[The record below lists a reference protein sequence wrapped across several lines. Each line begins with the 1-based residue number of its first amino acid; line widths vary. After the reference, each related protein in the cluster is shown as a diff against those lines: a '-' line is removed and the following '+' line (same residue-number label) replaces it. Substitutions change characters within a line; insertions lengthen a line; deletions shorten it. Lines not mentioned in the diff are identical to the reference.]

1 MPDPIK
7 SLFEATKSKKI
18 FLDEADF
25 KSQLSKDPQG
35 VFNAVSDSKLFIDF
49 DDFQNTLGLKKKD
62 VSQKPLEISG
72 EPAAPISPSKSQLPS
87 APRLTYSD
95 IEGVIAKAVNTG
107 DALRSMRESAKG
119 SSRLGIPGVPT
130 STEQFARAEAEY
142 KSAMAEK
149 DRILKYYATDIN
161 KPVENIIKRGE
172 SNLFFDGDVFDE
184 GKARKHVEAVTAKYG
199 GGPLLQEQMVAN
211 MRNRLVEEK
220 TQKESKPF
228 IDSALKKRGIN
239 MDATVDSVIR
249 SVTQPQ
255 LDRAKQLSTE
265 AESKKNQLL
274 ETSKTRANELTN
286 TFSSFVDGLNKQIEA
301 GTMTVDQAK
310 ILFDQEKNKYQSA
323 IKSVDNEY
331 RSNVQKMNANLRS
344 RYSRIDNELRKLG
357 ESFTDSEILNK
368 LPKEQQE
375 AIKEAYLEGQG
386 NYVKFKNEQRKEKDI
401 TAGWMMPFG
410 QFTGLLGRG
419 IASGF
424 TGTLASFGDFL
435 IKNGSSNDFSKWLSS
450 FSTEQE
456 KLAPAKYEWSQ
467 PIEKFLS
474 ITGTTLGGS
483 APQMLLGG
491 LAAVIPGAQ
500 PITAAVAS
508 GVAGALSESAVEAG
522 DEFSGALMKGKDVVV
537 AKERADEV
545 YKKNMSNAA
554 LYAIGGIGN
563 YLAVGKGKILKGFGL
578 ELAEEL
584 PLSVNQS
591 YEKAVLDGYKK
602 SKIEFVKENP
612 DILVD
617 TFVGT
622 IGMSAAMG
630 GVGKIFTPIT
640 NTVPSGKTQF
650 LQEMVQKSGP
660 DAAKAIL
667 DMYANNGIID
677 ENELLESKA
686 KVDQLV
692 LTDEKLG
699 EAGVTGEKAKLI
711 TALGDQEKELKV
723 KVQAEQD
730 PAVKAVLQKQLS
742 DLQKDVKGVIDN
754 TTPYITFTLP
764 GGGDMTRTMT
774 VREFNALPQEKQD
787 QAIKSA
793 DKIAVINDDATSTTL
808 NEKKLQLGNQPAQD
822 GAYTNGITEP
832 AKAPAM
838 KVEKPTIEERLG
850 DEVMG
855 DVDQKVQMAQSALQA
870 TGVKINMID
879 NTADFEAAVAERKG
893 PAGVEGVFLS
903 DTGEI
908 LINKELLAKGIADG
922 RVVWHEASHP
932 VINIVR
938 NTNSPLFDKVIAG
951 MKEAAK
957 TDKAVDAVL
966 NWANDN
972 YGVEGEGVV
981 NDEAVVEMIANM
993 AEGTVDIT
1001 KLPTGFK
1008 QSVIDFV
1015 NSIAKAL
1022 GFNPVLSDTDV
1033 AAFKKLVTQ
1042 ISDALT
1048 TGRDISEVVGAE
1060 NVVEIGANIGNPTQ
1074 LRKVEPKGDQVK
1086 VGTGYKLSFVKE
1098 SDLIDINGLI
1108 KDIQDKGQNVW
1119 FWVADQLGRGMYYDK
1134 VIDGEHYLDA
1144 GPSFALDPENR
1155 ANNIIW
1161 ATGKGEK
1168 WINDKIANSDYIFII
1183 SGSPSKSK
1191 LFNKRV
1197 AEITVNRIKAA
1208 IGENAWD
1215 VFKGE
1220 VLSVSKISKINNI
1233 MNEFNSF
1240 EELLDSPRRKDLLI
1254 EFDNQK
1260 EKKGTPLKA
1269 LLEKYN
1275 ALMDY
1280 ETLRDD
1286 FYKENDFKQNDVML
1300 VLKPTGFGGQSKH
1313 STYENDVL
1321 GEVVGVPDKKIN
1333 AFEIMPDDFRAKYG
1347 KELTRTEQSQ
1357 AVAPYGV
1364 GVRKVQARKAN
1375 LVSDAGLNKQMT
1387 SDDQGN
1393 YIFYHYSDRK
1403 LKTIS
1408 PSKFGKNLATG
1419 RDERPGIGISMYYT
1433 RPDILETGVPSD
1445 YGFAVRVPENKVYPF
1460 NEDPLDLLPAAEKA
1474 FNKKFPGQAF
1484 DFNKQVAF
1492 VTQEASKRGY
1502 PMTVAQWNIRG
1513 TKALRAQTTEDF
1525 KPEMYREMVPGTTN
1539 QYTYNQEIDKFK
1551 PNAKRR
1557 GQASRGNRISTD
1569 TQIINGLYSPIE
1581 NRINDFKQP
1590 KASATKWKEIVGMKS
1605 DEAVFSGLSDW
1616 LNTKKPDQQL
1626 TKEDVL
1632 NFMKDNRI
1640 EIKEVSK
1647 GTKDGES
1654 KTFDSLRDALI
1665 YEKEIGGELVLNP
1678 DGTHTVNPGRTATE
1692 YSQYQ
1697 LPGGENYKEVLITL
1711 PFKNKL
1717 FTERDELA
1725 KKQREAFNS
1734 GNYELANEID
1744 NEISRI
1750 TKKLK
1755 EQNSFGT
1762 EKEFKS
1768 THFDEPNIIT
1778 HLRMNTRTDADGKKV
1793 LFLEEVQSDWGQKG
1807 KREGFI
1813 EATPSSSIKAVSEY
1827 NMIVNEKNELLRQ
1840 AADYVTSGRMP
1851 EMQSKVDE
1859 INNRIEDA
1867 KSKLPDNAVVN
1878 FDSGLVDI
1886 PVRKSIPSAPFVT
1899 NTNAWVKLGL
1909 KVALKEAVKQGADRI
1924 AWTTGEQQNERY
1936 DLSKQVD
1943 EIRARKNEDGT
1954 YKVNAAKDGNN
1965 VFAEDSVTA
1974 NRLPDIV
1981 GKELAEK
1988 IINDKS
1994 NEGKLAQYK
2003 GQDLKVGGKGMK
2015 AFYGDADN
2023 PGIVANVAKALVK
2036 ELTGKEGGLVAS
2048 NINTAP
2054 PIASQQFK
2062 VEFDA
2067 EQPLGRIWLVT
2078 DNEGS
2083 VRARETNRSDAM
2095 SAMRELTNRAK
2106 EAASKGESQQPAIE
2120 ITPELRQEVQVG
2132 MPQFSRGRRD
2142 LDARLKAF
2150 AQKERE
2156 LGSTDQEIEQAIRNR
2171 FPLMDQARI
2180 DEIMAPVTVAQP
2192 TVEEKLETV
2201 VQPEGEEKVRG
2212 MEKRLGDLDEDTYNK
2227 IVDESKTYFSQP
2239 NKQTEKAAEE
2249 FMKGKSLEYMA
2260 EFVTSNPNVPGAVNV
2275 WMAAMT
2281 AKQLGTEI
2289 DAAKKAGDVNR
2300 VEMLSAARANI
2311 YNHFSAKATELGQT
2325 VQAFVSFKND
2335 PAANQFIFNKIL
2347 KQLEE
2352 KGVTGLTDAQKAE
2365 IKKMLDDVSTA
2376 AAGLP
2381 KDMAITKLSH
2391 YLGKLT
2397 PISAFDIMQAMWYA
2411 KILSG
2416 ITTQSKNFFANMVNT
2431 FVEVP
2436 VVAMRMSVQTGS
2448 LQPIF
2453 YAMKGLGGGAIKG
2466 LVKAGDILKSGVTS
2480 KAEDKFFNNDNLLEY
2495 FTWSD
2500 TKIGKGFGGAVGK
2513 ILDFPLLFET
2523 SPRALK
2529 FVGRSLTASD
2539 ALFSTA
2545 NQEAVANMLAFA
2557 QAKQEGLKGK
2567 VYNRVQQILNNTKQS
2582 VVDAKAQATQEGFKP
2597 GTVQHKRRVIELV
2610 NQKRGEEIV
2619 AKAEEMGK
2627 RATLTNE
2634 PEGFTRGIYLM
2645 ATKIQETMP
2654 ISKVMIPFTRIVANV
2669 SEMMINFSPAGTYRA
2684 VTGIKNPKFSFK
2696 FTPSGDNKLTNDQ
2709 RADLFIKS
2717 MIGITALTVLAN
2729 NIGDDE
2735 DDWFDITAGGPT
2747 DFAKKYELMKGGW
2760 RPYTITFKDGTK
2772 ISYAEWPVAGALS
2785 ALGTV
2790 LDVDRYGNVE
2800 DPEWIDKMVIGAAG
2814 YMSSIYDKSL
2824 LKGISDF
2831 VDIFRPTGKYGAG
2844 SDDFIKRTVEN
2855 TTKFGAQQAKA
2866 LTLSNFSQQALKLT
2880 DEYKDNPIKEAK
2892 GAEVFYRDIP
2902 IINDGLNPIVDVFGD
2917 PVTYATTERLLP
2929 WMSVSD
2935 EKKDQVLAYL
2945 NRNNVFVGMAKEKPM
2960 INLDNGEERKM
2971 TRQELYEY
2979 RKLAGKYTKEFLY
2992 ENISTLKDINAME
3005 NGKEMMKQVV
3015 ADFTSAARD
3024 RAYAEILIK

>member
-49 DDFQNTLGLKKKD
+49 DDFQNTLGLKKKE
-62 VSQKPLEISG
+62 VSQISG
-72 EPAAPISPSKSQLPS
+72 KPSVPTSPSESQLPS
-87 APRLTYSD
+87 APKLTYSD

-107 DALRSMRESAKG
+107 DALRNMRESAKG

-149 DRILKYYATDIN
+149 DSILKEYAVDIN
-161 KPVENIIKRGE
+161 KPVDNIIKRGE
-172 SNLFFDGDVFDE
+172 SGLFFDGDVFDE
-184 GKARKHVEAVTAKYG
+184 GKARKHIEAVTAKYG

-228 IDSALKKRGIN
+228 IDNALKKRGIN
-239 MDATVDSVIR
+239 MDQKVDSVFR
-249 SVTQPQ
+249 SITQPQ
-255 LDRAKQLSTE
+255 LDRAKQLSTDAE
-265 AESKKNQLL
+265 AKKTQLL
-274 ETSKTRANELTN
+274 DTSKNRANELTN

-301 GTMTVDQAK
+301 GTMKVDQAK
-310 ILFDQEKNKYQSA
+310 ILFDQEKDKYQSA

-344 RYSRIDNELRKLG
+344 RYSRIDNELKKLTEG
-357 ESFTDSEILNK
+357 VTDSDILK
-368 LPKEQQE
+368 RLPKEQQD
-375 AIKEAYLEGQG
+375 AIKAAYVEGQG
-386 NYVKFKNEQRKEKDI
+386 NYVNFKNEQRKEKDI

-500 PITAAVAS
+500 PVTAAVAS
-508 GVAGALSESAVEAG
+508 GVVSALSESAVEAG

-537 AKERADEV
+537 AKERADEI

-602 SKIEFVKENP
+602 SKVEFVKENP

-677 ENELLESKA
+677 ENELTESKA
-686 KVDQLV
+686 KVDQL
-692 LTDEKLG
+692 TINDEKLN
-699 EAGVTGEKAKLI
+699 EAGVTGDQSKMI
-711 TALGDQEKELKV
+711 TALGDQEKDLKI

-742 DLQKDVKGVIDN
+742 DLQKDVKGVLDG
-754 TTPYITFTLP
+754 TTPYISFTLP
-764 GGGDMTRTMT
+764 GGGDMTRVMT

-793 DKIAVINDDATSTTL
+793 DKIAIINDAAANTL
-808 NEKKLQLGNQPAQD
+808 FNEKKKQLGNQSAD
-822 GAYTNGITEP
+822 KGAYTNEVAEQPKVPAIQVDKPVIETNTLAEVDRVKALAPEAEDGATFDLDGKKYEGKGLIIPVLSENTTIEELTPQKVADFVEANKAKLGGSTKAGIYKFPNSNKVSIDLNIVVDPKYRDIGLEFGKKAGQESLFDLDTFENVKTGADGKNP
-832 AKAPAM
+832 IKFNDQQFSEISKALSEGKMPDVFGAKM
-838 KVEKPTIEERLG
+838 TIEERLG
-850 DEVMG
+850 GEIAG
-855 DVDQKVQMAQSALQA
+855 DVDQKVEMAQKALDA
-870 TGVKINMID
+870 TGVKINMIN
-879 NTADFEAAVAERKG
+879 NTADFENAVAERKG
-893 PAGVEGVFLS
+893 PAGVEGVFIS

-908 LINKELLAKGIADG
+908 LINKELLNKGIADG

-938 NTNSPLFDKVIAG
+938 NTNSQLFDQVIAG
-951 MKEAAK
+951 MQEAAK
-957 TDKAVDAVL
+957 TNKAVDAVL
-966 NWANDN
+966 NWAKDN
-972 YGVEGEGVV
+972 YGVDGDGVV
-981 NDEAVVEMIANM
+981 NDEAVVEMIANL
-993 AEGTVDIT
+993 AEGTVDI
-1001 KLPTGFK
+1001 KDLPTGFK
-1008 QSVIDFV
+1008 QSVIDFI
-1015 NSIAKAL
+1015 NKIAKAL
-1022 GFNPVLSDTDV
+1022 GFEPVLSDTDV

-1060 NVVEIGANIGNPTQ
+1060 NVKEYLNTVQAPGVVTGGEFKTQARTTEKPVINVYESKDVEKLNQRSIEDVYNNYDGKAVVINSDPTRVGE
-1074 LRKVEPKGDQVK
+1074 LILPSGKKVFMYGGPA
-1086 VGTGYKLSFVKE
+1086 YLS
-1098 SDLIDINGLI
+1098 I
-1108 KDIQDKGQNVW
+1108 KDNVASNVGFATTQISKVNTW
-1119 FWVADQLGRGMYYDK
+1119 MKYVKDVFGNNPGVTLVASQAPTSILSNSYALRYVMDGISMLPKSVLKSSDFKNEFFGKDLVLLKDAFGEKAYNEFVNKYKKADLSDPK
-1134 VIDGEHYLDA
+1134 VIDEMIAEMAYKVGDDNKPASFKARGAFVANLLGGIAPKSALKGVEGEVGYVSKKPNKFISKQLMDRLGINA
-1144 GPSFALDPENR
+1144 
-1155 ANNIIW
+1155 
-1161 ATGKGEK
+1161 EK
-1168 WINDKIANSDYIFII
+1168 VM
-1183 SGSPSKSK
+1183 
-1191 LFNKRV
+1191 R
-1197 AEITVNRIKAA
+1197 E
-1208 IGENAWD
+1208 IGEPSLVD
-1215 VFKGE
+1215 
-1220 VLSVSKISKINNI
+1220 LY
-1233 MNEFNSF
+1233 MN
-1240 EELLDSPRRKDLLI
+1240 D
-1254 EFDNQK
+1254 
-1260 EKKGTPLKA
+1260 
-1269 LLEKYN
+1269 
-1275 ALMDY
+1275 
-1280 ETLRDD
+1280 
-1286 FYKENDFKQNDVML
+1286 
-1300 VLKPTGFGGQSKH
+1300 
-1313 STYENDVL
+1313 
-1321 GEVVGVPDKKIN
+1321 
-1333 AFEIMPDDFRAKYG
+1333 G
-1347 KELTRTEQSQ
+1347 KW
-1357 AVAPYGV
+1357 
-1364 GVRKVQARKAN
+1364 
-1375 LVSDAGLNKQMT
+1375 
-1387 SDDQGN
+1387 
-1393 YIFYHYSDRK
+1393 
-1403 LKTIS
+1403 
-1408 PSKFGKNLATG
+1408 
-1419 RDERPGIGISMYYT
+1419 
-1433 RPDILETGVPSD
+1433 
-1445 YGFAVRVPENKVYPF
+1445 GFAVAGFETDPNMNVESVQQGGVKHPLF
-1460 NEDPLDLLPAAEKA
+1460 NA
-1474 FNKKFPGQAF
+1474 KFPGKNAF
-1484 DFNKQVAF
+1484 
-1492 VTQEASKRGY
+1492 
-1502 PMTVAQWNIRG
+1502 I
-1513 TKALRAQTTEDF
+1513 L
-1525 KPEMYREMVPGTTN
+1525 
-1539 QYTYNQEIDKFK
+1539 
-1551 PNAKRR
+1551 
-1557 GQASRGNRISTD
+1557 
-1569 TQIINGLYSPIE
+1569 
-1581 NRINDFKQP
+1581 
-1590 KASATKWKEIVGMKS
+1590 
-1605 DEAVFSGLSDW
+1605 
-1616 LNTKKPDQQL
+1616 
-1626 TKEDVL
+1626 
-1632 NFMKDNRI
+1632 
-1640 EIKEVSK
+1640 
-1647 GTKDGES
+1647 DG
-1654 KTFDSLRDALI
+1654 A
-1665 YEKEIGGELVLNP
+1665 
-1678 DGTHTVNPGRTATE
+1678 
-1692 YSQYQ
+1692 
-1697 LPGGENYKEVLITL
+1697 
-1711 PFKNKL
+1711 
-1717 FTERDELA
+1717 
-1725 KKQREAFNS
+1725 
-1734 GNYELANEID
+1734 YELNKMFTPVEITGP
-1744 NEISRI
+1744 SGKPY
-1750 TKKLK
+1750 TKTAAQMLAGSMYVK
-1755 EQNSFGT
+1755 G
-1762 EKEFKS
+1762 
-1768 THFDEPNIIT
+1768 EP
-1778 HLRMNTRTDADGKKV
+1778 
-1793 LFLEEVQSDWGQKG
+1793 
-1807 KREGFI
+1807 
-1813 EATPSSSIKAVSEY
+1813 
-1827 NMIVNEKNELLRQ
+1827 
-1840 AADYVTSGRMP
+1840 
-1851 EMQSKVDE
+1851 
-1859 INNRIEDA
+1859 
-1867 KSKLPDNAVVN
+1867 
-1878 FDSGLVDI
+1878 
-1886 PVRKSIPSAPFVT
+1886 
-1899 NTNAWVKLGL
+1899 
-1909 KVALKEAVKQGADRI
+1909 
-1924 AWTTGEQQNERY
+1924 
-1936 DLSKQVD
+1936 
-1943 EIRARKNEDGT
+1943 
-1954 YKVNAAKDGNN
+1954 
-1965 VFAEDSVTA
+1965 
-1974 NRLPDIV
+1974 
-1981 GKELAEK
+1981 LAE
-1988 IINDKS
+1988 
-1994 NEGKLAQYK
+1994 
-2003 GQDLKVGGKGMK
+2003 GGSFEYVRTTP
-2015 AFYGDADN
+2015 A
-2023 PGIVANVAKALVK
+2023 
-2036 ELTGKEGGLVAS
+2036 
-2048 NINTAP
+2048 
-2054 PIASQQFK
+2054 
-2062 VEFDA
+2062 
-2067 EQPLGRIWLVT
+2067 GRRIQ
-2078 DNEGS
+2078 
-2083 VRARETNRSDAM
+2083 A
-2095 SAMRELTNRAK
+2095 
-2106 EAASKGESQQPAIE
+2106 
-2120 ITPELRQEVQVG
+2120 
-2132 MPQFSRGRRD
+2132 SRGRRD
-2142 LDARLKAF
+2142 LDAKLKAF

-2171 FPLMDQARI
+2171 FPLIDQTRI

-2201 VQPEGEEKVRG
+2201 VQPEGEEKTRG

-2260 EFVTSNPNVPGAVNV
+2260 EFVTSNPNIPGAVNV

-2281 AKQLGTEI
+2281 AKKLGAEI
-2289 DAAKKAGDVNR
+2289 DAAKKAGDVNK

-2311 YNHFSAKATELGQT
+2311 YNYFSAKATELGQT

-2352 KGVTGLTDAQKAE
+2352 KGVTGLTDSQKAE

-2431 FVEVP
+2431 FIEVP

-2453 YAMKGLGGGAIKG
+2453 YAMKGLGGGTLKG

-2513 ILDFPLLFET
+2513 VLDFPLLFET

-2557 QAKQEGLKGK
+2557 QAKQEGLKGN

-2582 VVDAKAQATQEGFKP
+2582 VVDAKAQATGEGFKP
-2597 GTVQHKRRVIELV
+2597 GTVQHKRRTIEIV
-2610 NQKRGEEIV
+2610 NQKRGEDIV
-2619 AKAEEMGK
+2619 QKAEEMGK

-2772 ISYAEWPVAGALS
+2772 INYAEWPVAGALS

-2960 INLDNGEERKM
+2960 INLDNGDERKM

-2979 RKLAGKYTKEFLY
+2979 RKLAGKYTKDFLY

-3024 RAYAEILIK
+3024 RAYAEIIIK

>member
-1 MPDPIK
+1 MPDPIQQYYEYLRKAGADVPNSFSSFKNTLSNETSAKQYFGYLK
-7 SLFEATKSKKI
+7 SNNFDAPETFESFA
-18 FLDEADF
+18 
-25 KSQLSKDPQG
+25 
-35 VFNAVSDSKLFIDF
+35 
-49 DDFQNTLGLKKKD
+49 NTLGLKKKD
-62 VSQKPLEISG
+62 GIEGLETTAKPAG
-72 EPAAPISPSKSQLPS
+72 EPSAPISPSKSQLPS

-130 STEQFARAEAEY
+130 STEQLARAEAEY

-149 DRILKYYATDIN
+149 DRILKDYAVDIN

-255 LDRAKQLSTE
+255 LDRAKQLSTDAE
-265 AESKKNQLL
+265 AKKNQLL
-274 ETSKTRANELTN
+274 DTSKTRANELTN

-310 ILFDQEKNKYQSA
+310 LLFDQEKNKYQSA

-386 NYVKFKNEQRKEKDI
+386 NYVNFKNEQRKEKDI

-692 LTDEKLG
+692 LTDEKLS

-793 DKIAVINDDATSTTL
+793 DKIAVINDDATNTTL

-1074 LRKVEPKGDQVK
+1074 LRKVEPKGDPVK

-1098 SDLIDINGLI
+1098 SDLIDINGLV

-1275 ALMDY
+1275 ALVDY

-1375 LVSDAGLNKQMT
+1375 LVADAGLNKQMT
-1387 SDDQGN
+1387 SDDKGN

-1403 LKTIS
+1403 LKSIS

-1525 KPEMYREMVPGTTN
+1525 KPEMYRELVPGTTN

-1569 TQIINGLYSPIE
+1569 TQIINGFYSPIE
-1581 NRINDFKQP
+1581 NRVNDFKQP
-1590 KASATKWKEIVGMKS
+1590 KASVTKWKEIVGVKS

-1640 EIKEVSK
+1640 EINEVIKSDERPYDIEK
-1647 GTKDGES
+1647 KRL
-1654 KTFDSLRDALI
+1654 FDKYGVTSIDELR
-1665 YEKEIGGELVLNP
+1665 N
-1678 DGTHTVNPGRTATE
+1678 NATE
-1692 YSQYQ
+1692 AEMGKLFSQMGGSVQTKYSQYQ

-1807 KREGFI
+1807 KREGFKGELQKNNDEI
-1813 EATPSSSIKAVSEY
+1813 IKKSGITYEEKGGVVYFYKDGKRLDFDDVPENVRRA
-1827 NMIVNEKNELLRQ
+1827 IGQTVNE
-1840 AADYVTSGRMP
+1840 VTGVTP
-1851 EMQSKVDE
+1851 
-1859 INNRIEDA
+1859 
-1867 KSKLPDNAVVN
+1867 
-1878 FDSGLVDI
+1878 
-1886 PVRKSIPSAPFVT
+1886 APFVT

-1954 YKVNAAKDGNN
+1954 YKINAAKDGSNI
-1965 VFAEDSVTA
+1965 FAEDRVEA

-1981 GKELAEK
+1981 GKDLAER
-1988 IINDKS
+1988 IVNDKS
-1994 NEGKLAQYK
+1994 NEGKFTQYK

-2015 AFYGDADN
+2015 AFYGDAQT

-2036 ELTGKEGGLVAS
+2036 ELTGNEVTVIDSRIKSKDTFGMKPQAVLAGGAFS
-2048 NINTAP
+2048 
-2054 PIASQQFK
+2054 S
-2062 VEFDA
+2062 
-2067 EQPLGRIWLVT
+2067 
-2078 DNEGS
+2078 
-2083 VRARETNRSDAM
+2083 
-2095 SAMRELTNRAK
+2095 
-2106 EAASKGESQQPAIE
+2106 QPAIE

-2281 AKQLGTEI
+2281 AKKLGTEI
-2289 DAAKKAGDVNR
+2289 EAAKKAGDVNK
-2300 VEMLSAARANI
+2300 VEMLSTARANI

-2557 QAKQEGLKGK
+2557 QAKQEGLKGN

-2582 VVDAKAQATQEGFKP
+2582 VVDAKAQATGEGFKP
-2597 GTVQHKRRVIELV
+2597 GTVQHKRRMIELV

-2935 EKKDQVLAYL
+2935 DKKDQVLAYL

-3015 ADFTSAARD
+3015 AEFTSAARD

>member
-35 VFNAVSDSKLFIDF
+35 VFNAVSDSKLFLDF

-62 VSQKPLEISG
+62 VSQKPLEVSG
-72 EPAAPISPSKSQLPS
+72 ESAAPISPSKSQLPS

-107 DALRSMRESAKG
+107 DALRSLRESSKG

-149 DRILKYYATDIN
+149 DRILKEYAVDVN

-184 GKARKHVEAVTAKYG
+184 GKARKHIEAVTAKYG

-220 TQKESKPF
+220 TAKESKPF

-239 MDATVDSVIR
+239 MDQTAESVFKTIA
-249 SVTQPQ
+249 QPQ

-310 ILFDQEKNKYQSA
+310 LAFDKEKNKYQTS
-323 IKSVDNEY
+323 IGLIEKEY
-331 RSNVQKMNANLRS
+331 RNGVMTLNANMRNK
-344 RYSRIDNELRKLG
+344 YSRLDNELRKLG
-357 ESFTDSEILNK
+357 ESFADSDILNK

-386 NYVKFKNEQRKEKDI
+386 NYVNFKNEQRKEKDI
-401 TAGWMMPFG
+401 AAGWMMPFG
-410 QFTGLLGRG
+410 KFSSILSRG
-419 IASGF
+419 AASGF

-456 KLAPAKYEWSQ
+456 KFAPAKYEWSQ

-563 YLAVGKGKILKGFGL
+563 YLAVGKGKVLKGFGL

-630 GVGKIFTPIT
+630 GVGKLYTTIT

-793 DKIAVINDDATSTTL
+793 DKIAVINDDATNTTL

-822 GAYTNGITEP
+822 GAYTNKLTEP
-832 AKAPAM
+832 VKMPAIQVDKPVIETNTLAEVDRVKALAPEVEDGATFDLDGKKYEGKGLIIPVLSENTTIEELTPKKIADFVEANKAKLGGSTKAGIYKFPNSN
-838 KVEKPTIEERLG
+838 KVSIDLNIVVDPKYRDIGLEFGRKAGQESLFDLDTFENVKTGADGKNPIKFNDQQFSEISKALSEGKMPDVFGAKMTIEERLG
-850 DEVMG
+850 GEIAG
-855 DVDQKVQMAQSALQA
+855 DVDQKVEMAQKALDA

-879 NTADFEAAVAERKG
+879 NTADFENAVAERKG
-893 PAGVEGVFLS
+893 PAGVEGVFIS

-908 LINKELLAKGIADG
+908 LINKELLNKGIADG

-938 NTNSPLFDKVIAG
+938 NTNSQLFDQVIAG
-951 MKEAAK
+951 MQEAAK
-957 TDKAVDAVL
+957 TNKAVDAVL
-966 NWANDN
+966 NWAKDN
-972 YGVEGEGVV
+972 YGVDGDGVV
-981 NDEAVVEMIANM
+981 NDEAVVEMIANL
-993 AEGTVDIT
+993 AEGTVDI
-1001 KLPTGFK
+1001 KDLPTGFK
-1008 QSVIDFV
+1008 QAVIDFI
-1015 NSIAKAL
+1015 NKIAKAL
-1022 GFNPVLSDTDV
+1022 GFEPVLSDTDV
-1033 AAFKKLVTQ
+1033 AAFKNLVTQ

-1048 TGRDISEVVGAE
+1048 TGRDISEIVGVE
-1060 NVVEIGANIGNPTQ
+1060 NVAEIGANLGDPVQ
-1074 LRKVEPKGDQVK
+1074 LRKSEPKGEPVT
-1086 VGTGYKLSFVKE
+1086 VGTDYKLSFVKE

-1108 KDIQDKGQNVW
+1108 KDIQDKGQKVW

-1144 GPSFALDPENR
+1144 GPSYALDPENR
-1155 ANNIIW
+1155 SKNIIW
-1161 ATGKGEK
+1161 ASGMPKARAEK
-1168 WINDKIANSDYIFII
+1168 LINDSDYIFII
-1183 SGSPSKSK
+1183 SGSPTKSK

-1197 AEITVNRIKAA
+1197 TELVVNRIKNV
-1208 IGENAWD
+1208 IGEDNTYAK
-1215 VFKGE
+1215 FKKQ
-1220 VLSVSKISKINNI
+1220 VLKVSNVSALNKLVG
-1233 MNEFNSF
+1233 EFNSF
-1240 EELLDSPRRKDLLI
+1240 EELIESPRRKDFLNMINDQKDKKATDLKKLL
-1254 EFDNQK
+1254 D
-1260 EKKGTPLKA
+1260 
-1269 LLEKYN
+1269 KYN
-1275 ALMDY
+1275 AFVDY
-1280 ETLRDD
+1280 NELSDD
-1286 FYKENDFKQNDVML
+1286 FYKQNGFEQNDIML
-1300 VLKPTGFGGQSKH
+1300 VLKPNAVGGKSAH
-1313 STYENDVL
+1313 STYENDIL
-1321 GEVVGVPDKKIN
+1321 GDVVGVPDRKIN
-1333 AFEIMPDDFRAKYG
+1333 SYDIMPDEIRNEYGDLARAQ
-1347 KELTRTEQSQ
+1347 QSQ
-1357 AVAPYGV
+1357 VVAPYGA
-1364 GVRKVQARKAN
+1364 GVRKVQARKGN
-1375 LVSDAGLNKQMT
+1375 LVADAGLNKQMT
-1387 SDDQGN
+1387 SDDKGN
-1393 YIFYHYSDRK
+1393 YLFYHYSDRN

-1433 RPDILETGVPSD
+1433 RPDILEAGVPSD
-1445 YGFAVRVPENKVYPF
+1445 YGFTVRVPENKVYPF
-1460 NEDPLDLLPAAEKA
+1460 NEDPLELLPAAEKE

-1513 TKALRAQTTEDF
+1513 TKALRAQTTEEF
-1525 KPEMYREMVPGTTN
+1525 KPEMYREQVPGTMN
-1539 QYTYNQEIDKFK
+1539 QYEYNPEIEKFK

-1557 GQASRGNRISTD
+1557 GQAS
-1569 TQIINGLYSPIE
+1569 
-1581 NRINDFKQP
+1581 
-1590 KASATKWKEIVGMKS
+1590 
-1605 DEAVFSGLSDW
+1605 
-1616 LNTKKPDQQL
+1616 
-1626 TKEDVL
+1626 
-1632 NFMKDNRI
+1632 
-1640 EIKEVSK
+1640 
-1647 GTKDGES
+1647 
-1654 KTFDSLRDALI
+1654 
-1665 YEKEIGGELVLNP
+1665 IG
-1678 DGTHTVNPGRTATE
+1678 
-1692 YSQYQ
+1692 
-1697 LPGGENYKEVLITL
+1697 K
-1711 PFKNKL
+1711 
-1717 FTERDELA
+1717 
-1725 KKQREAFNS
+1725 
-1734 GNYELANEID
+1734 
-1744 NEISRI
+1744 
-1750 TKKLK
+1750 
-1755 EQNSFGT
+1755 
-1762 EKEFKS
+1762 
-1768 THFDEPNIIT
+1768 
-1778 HLRMNTRTDADGKKV
+1778 
-1793 LFLEEVQSDWGQKG
+1793 
-1807 KREGFI
+1807 
-1813 EATPSSSIKAVSEY
+1813 
-1827 NMIVNEKNELLRQ
+1827 
-1840 AADYVTSGRMP
+1840 
-1851 EMQSKVDE
+1851 
-1859 INNRIEDA
+1859 
-1867 KSKLPDNAVVN
+1867 
-1878 FDSGLVDI
+1878 
-1886 PVRKSIPSAPFVT
+1886 
-1899 NTNAWVKLGL
+1899 
-1909 KVALKEAVKQGADRI
+1909 
-1924 AWTTGEQQNERY
+1924 
-1936 DLSKQVD
+1936 
-1943 EIRARKNEDGT
+1943 
-1954 YKVNAAKDGNN
+1954 
-1965 VFAEDSVTA
+1965 
-1974 NRLPDIV
+1974 
-1981 GKELAEK
+1981 
-1988 IINDKS
+1988 
-1994 NEGKLAQYK
+1994 
-2003 GQDLKVGGKGMK
+2003 
-2015 AFYGDADN
+2015 
-2023 PGIVANVAKALVK
+2023 
-2036 ELTGKEGGLVAS
+2036 
-2048 NINTAP
+2048 
-2054 PIASQQFK
+2054 
-2062 VEFDA
+2062 
-2067 EQPLGRIWLVT
+2067 
-2078 DNEGS
+2078 
-2083 VRARETNRSDAM
+2083 
-2095 SAMRELTNRAK
+2095 
-2106 EAASKGESQQPAIE
+2106 
-2120 ITPELRQEVQVG
+2120 
-2132 MPQFSRGRRD
+2132 RD
-2142 LDARLKAF
+2142 LDNRLKAF

-2156 LGSTDQEIEQAIRNR
+2156 LGTPEQEIEQAIRNR
-2171 FPLMDQARI
+2171 FPLIDQARI
-2180 DEIMAPVTVAQP
+2180 DEIMAPVAVAQP

-2260 EFVTSNPNVPGAVNV
+2260 EFVTSNPNIPGAVNV

-2289 DAAKKAGDVNR
+2289 EAAKKAGDVNK
-2300 VEMLSAARANI
+2300 VEMLSTARANI

-2325 VQAFVSFKND
+2325 VQAFVSFKAD

-2352 KGVTGLTDAQKAE
+2352 KGVTGLSDAQKAE
-2365 IKKMLDDVSTA
+2365 IKGLLDDVSTA

-2381 KDMAITKLSH
+2381 KDIAITKLSH

-2431 FVEVP
+2431 FIEVP

-2453 YAMKGLGGGAIKG
+2453 YAMKGLGGGTLKG

-2539 ALFSTA
+2539 ALFSNA

-2557 QAKQEGLKGK
+2557 QAKQEGLKGN

-2582 VVDAKAQATQEGFKP
+2582 VVDAKAQATGEGFKP
-2597 GTVQHKRRVIELV
+2597 GTVQHKRRTIEIV
-2610 NQKRGEEIV
+2610 NQKRGEDIV
-2619 AKAEEMGK
+2619 QKAEEMGK

-2772 ISYAEWPVAGALS
+2772 INYAEWPVAGALS

-2800 DPEWIDKMVIGAAG
+2800 DPEWIDKMVIGAVG

-2979 RKLAGKYTKEFLY
+2979 RKLAGKYTKDFLY

-3024 RAYAEILIK
+3024 RAYAEIIIK

>member
-1 MPDPIK
+1 
-7 SLFEATKSKKI
+7 
-18 FLDEADF
+18 
-25 KSQLSKDPQG
+25 
-35 VFNAVSDSKLFIDF
+35 
-49 DDFQNTLGLKKKD
+49 
-62 VSQKPLEISG
+62 
-72 EPAAPISPSKSQLPS
+72 
-87 APRLTYSD
+87 
-95 IEGVIAKAVNTG
+95 
-107 DALRSMRESAKG
+107 MRESAKG

-149 DRILKYYATDIN
+149 DSILKEYAVDIN
-161 KPVENIIKRGE
+161 KPVDNIIKRGE
-172 SNLFFDGDVFDE
+172 SGLFFDGDVFDE
-184 GKARKHVEAVTAKYG
+184 GKARKHIEAVTAKYG

-228 IDSALKKRGIN
+228 IDNALKKRGIN
-239 MDATVDSVIR
+239 MDQKVDSVFR
-249 SVTQPQ
+249 SITQPQ
-255 LDRAKQLSTE
+255 LDRAKQLSTDAE
-265 AESKKNQLL
+265 AKKTQLL
-274 ETSKTRANELTN
+274 DTSKNRANELTN

-301 GTMTVDQAK
+301 GTMKVDQAK

-344 RYSRIDNELRKLG
+344 RYSRIDNELKKLTEG
-357 ESFTDSEILNK
+357 VTDSDILK
-368 LPKEQQE
+368 RLPKEQQD
-375 AIKEAYLEGQG
+375 AIKAAYVEGQG
-386 NYVKFKNEQRKEKDI
+386 NYVNFKNEQRKEKDI

-500 PITAAVAS
+500 PVTAAVAS
-508 GVAGALSESAVEAG
+508 GVVSALSESAVEAG

-537 AKERADEV
+537 AKERADEI

-602 SKIEFVKENP
+602 SKVEFVKENP

-677 ENELLESKA
+677 ENELTESKA
-686 KVDQLV
+686 KVDQL
-692 LTDEKLG
+692 TINDEKLN
-699 EAGVTGEKAKLI
+699 EAGVTGDQSKMI
-711 TALGDQEKELKV
+711 TALGDQEKDLKI

-742 DLQKDVKGVIDN
+742 DLQKDVKGVLDG
-754 TTPYITFTLP
+754 TTPYISFTLP
-764 GGGDMTRTMT
+764 GGGDMTRVMT

-793 DKIAVINDDATSTTL
+793 DKIAIINDAAANTL
-808 NEKKLQLGNQPAQD
+808 FNEKKKQLGNQSAD
-822 GAYTNGITEP
+822 KGAYTNEVAEQPKVPAIQVDKPVIETNTLAEVDRVKALAPEAEDGATFDLDGKKYEGKGLIIPVLSENTTIEELTPQKVADFVEANKAKLGGSTKAGIYKFPNSNKVSIDLNIVVDPKYRDIGLEFGKKAGQESLFDLDTFENVKTGADGKNP
-832 AKAPAM
+832 IKFNDQQFSEISKALSEGKMPDVFGAKM
-838 KVEKPTIEERLG
+838 TIEERLG
-850 DEVMG
+850 GEIAG
-855 DVDQKVQMAQSALQA
+855 DVDQKVEMAQKALDA

-879 NTADFEAAVAERKG
+879 NTADFENAVAERKG

-922 RVVWHEASHP
+922 RVIWHEASHP

-1033 AAFKKLVTQ
+1033 AAFKNLVTQ

-1048 TGRDISEVVGAE
+1048 TGRDISEIVGVE
-1060 NVVEIGANIGNPTQ
+1060 NVAEIGANLGDPVQ
-1074 LRKVEPKGDQVK
+1074 LRKSEPKGEPVT
-1086 VGTGYKLSFVKE
+1086 VGTDYKLSFVKE

-1108 KDIQDKGQNVW
+1108 KDIQDKGQKVW

-1144 GPSFALDPENR
+1144 GPSYALDPENR
-1155 ANNIIW
+1155 SKNIIW
-1161 ATGKGEK
+1161 ASGMPKARAEK
-1168 WINDKIANSDYIFII
+1168 LINDSDYIFII
-1183 SGSPSKSK
+1183 SGSPTKSK

-1197 AEITVNRIKAA
+1197 TELVVNRIKNV
-1208 IGENAWD
+1208 IGEDNTYTK
-1215 VFKGE
+1215 FKKQ
-1220 VLSVSKISKINNI
+1220 VLKVSNVSALNKLVG
-1233 MNEFNSF
+1233 EFNSF
-1240 EELLDSPRRKDLLI
+1240 EELIESPRRKDFLNMINDQKDKKATDLKKLL
-1254 EFDNQK
+1254 D
-1260 EKKGTPLKA
+1260 
-1269 LLEKYN
+1269 KYN
-1275 ALMDY
+1275 AFVDY
-1280 ETLRDD
+1280 NELSDD
-1286 FYKENDFKQNDVML
+1286 FYKQNGFEQNDIML
-1300 VLKPTGFGGQSKH
+1300 VLKPNAVGGKSAH
-1313 STYENDVL
+1313 STYENDIL
-1321 GEVVGVPDKKIN
+1321 GDVVGVPDRKIN
-1333 AFEIMPDDFRAKYG
+1333 SYDIMPDEIRNEYGDLARAQ
-1347 KELTRTEQSQ
+1347 QSQ
-1357 AVAPYGV
+1357 VVAPYGA
-1364 GVRKVQARKAN
+1364 GVRKVQARKGN
-1375 LVSDAGLNKQMT
+1375 LVADAGLNKQMT
-1387 SDDQGN
+1387 SDDKGN
-1393 YIFYHYSDRK
+1393 YLFYHYSDRN

-1433 RPDILETGVPSD
+1433 RPDILEAGVPSD
-1445 YGFAVRVPENKVYPF
+1445 YGFTVRVPENKVYPF
-1460 NEDPLDLLPAAEKA
+1460 NEDPLELLPAAEKE

-1513 TKALRAQTTEDF
+1513 TKALRAQTTEEF
-1525 KPEMYREMVPGTTN
+1525 KPEMYREQVPGTMN
-1539 QYTYNQEIDKFK
+1539 QYEYNPEIEKFK

-1557 GQASRGNRISTD
+1557 GQAS
-1569 TQIINGLYSPIE
+1569 
-1581 NRINDFKQP
+1581 
-1590 KASATKWKEIVGMKS
+1590 
-1605 DEAVFSGLSDW
+1605 
-1616 LNTKKPDQQL
+1616 
-1626 TKEDVL
+1626 
-1632 NFMKDNRI
+1632 
-1640 EIKEVSK
+1640 
-1647 GTKDGES
+1647 
-1654 KTFDSLRDALI
+1654 
-1665 YEKEIGGELVLNP
+1665 IG
-1678 DGTHTVNPGRTATE
+1678 
-1692 YSQYQ
+1692 
-1697 LPGGENYKEVLITL
+1697 K
-1711 PFKNKL
+1711 
-1717 FTERDELA
+1717 
-1725 KKQREAFNS
+1725 
-1734 GNYELANEID
+1734 
-1744 NEISRI
+1744 
-1750 TKKLK
+1750 
-1755 EQNSFGT
+1755 
-1762 EKEFKS
+1762 
-1768 THFDEPNIIT
+1768 
-1778 HLRMNTRTDADGKKV
+1778 
-1793 LFLEEVQSDWGQKG
+1793 
-1807 KREGFI
+1807 
-1813 EATPSSSIKAVSEY
+1813 
-1827 NMIVNEKNELLRQ
+1827 
-1840 AADYVTSGRMP
+1840 
-1851 EMQSKVDE
+1851 
-1859 INNRIEDA
+1859 
-1867 KSKLPDNAVVN
+1867 
-1878 FDSGLVDI
+1878 
-1886 PVRKSIPSAPFVT
+1886 
-1899 NTNAWVKLGL
+1899 
-1909 KVALKEAVKQGADRI
+1909 
-1924 AWTTGEQQNERY
+1924 
-1936 DLSKQVD
+1936 
-1943 EIRARKNEDGT
+1943 
-1954 YKVNAAKDGNN
+1954 
-1965 VFAEDSVTA
+1965 
-1974 NRLPDIV
+1974 
-1981 GKELAEK
+1981 
-1988 IINDKS
+1988 
-1994 NEGKLAQYK
+1994 
-2003 GQDLKVGGKGMK
+2003 
-2015 AFYGDADN
+2015 
-2023 PGIVANVAKALVK
+2023 
-2036 ELTGKEGGLVAS
+2036 
-2048 NINTAP
+2048 
-2054 PIASQQFK
+2054 
-2062 VEFDA
+2062 
-2067 EQPLGRIWLVT
+2067 
-2078 DNEGS
+2078 
-2083 VRARETNRSDAM
+2083 
-2095 SAMRELTNRAK
+2095 
-2106 EAASKGESQQPAIE
+2106 
-2120 ITPELRQEVQVG
+2120 
-2132 MPQFSRGRRD
+2132 RD
-2142 LDARLKAF
+2142 LDNRLKAF

-2156 LGSTDQEIEQAIRNR
+2156 LGAPEQEIEQAIRNR
-2171 FPLMDQARI
+2171 FPLIDQTRI

-2201 VQPEGEEKVRG
+2201 VQPEGEEKTRG

-2260 EFVTSNPNVPGAVNV
+2260 EFVTSNPNIPGAVNV

-2281 AKQLGTEI
+2281 AKKLGAEI
-2289 DAAKKAGDVNR
+2289 DAAKKAGDVNK

-2325 VQAFVSFKND
+2325 VQAFVSFKAD

-2453 YAMKGLGGGAIKG
+2453 YAMKGLGGGTLKG

-2513 ILDFPLLFET
+2513 VLDFPLLFET

-2539 ALFSTA
+2539 ALFSNA

-2557 QAKQEGLKGK
+2557 QAKQEGLKGN

-2582 VVDAKAQATQEGFKP
+2582 VVDAKAQATGEGFKP
-2597 GTVQHKRRVIELV
+2597 GTVQHKRRTIEIV
-2610 NQKRGEEIV
+2610 NQKRGEDIV
-2619 AKAEEMGK
+2619 QKAEEMGK

-2717 MIGITALTVLAN
+2717 MIGITTLTVLAN

-2772 ISYAEWPVAGALS
+2772 INYAEWPVAGALS

-2979 RKLAGKYTKEFLY
+2979 RKLAGKYTKDFLY

-3024 RAYAEILIK
+3024 RAYAEIIIK

>member
-107 DALRSMRESAKG
+107 DALRNMRESAKG

-142 KSAMAEK
+142 KSAMSEK
-149 DRILKYYATDIN
+149 DRILKDYATDIN

-184 GKARKHVEAVTAKYG
+184 GKARKHIEAVTAKYG

-255 LDRAKQLSTE
+255 IDRAKQLSTE

-537 AKERADEV
+537 AKERADEI
-545 YKKNMSNAA
+545 YRKNMSNAA

-692 LTDEKLG
+692 LTDEKLS

-730 PAVKAVLQKQLS
+730 PAVKVVLQKQLS
-742 DLQKDVKGVIDN
+742 DLQKDIKGVIDN

-793 DKIAVINDDATSTTL
+793 DKIAVINDDATNTTL

-822 GAYTNGITEP
+822 GAYTNKLTEP
-832 AKAPAM
+832 VKMPTIQVDKPVIETNTLAEVDRVKALAPEVEDGATFDLDGKKYEGKGLIIPVLSENTTIEELTPKKIADFVEANKAKLGGSTKAGIYKFPNSNKVSIDLNIVVDPKYRDIGLEFGRKAGQESLFDLDTFENVKTGADGKNPM
-838 KVEKPTIEERLG
+838 KFSDEQFSEISKALSEGKMPNVFGGKATIEERLG

-922 RVVWHEASHP
+922 RVIWHEASHP

-957 TDKAVDAVL
+957 TDKSVDAVL

-1074 LRKVEPKGDQVK
+1074 LRKVEPKGDPVK

-1321 GEVVGVPDKKIN
+1321 GEVIGVPDKKIN

-1375 LVSDAGLNKQMT
+1375 LVADAGLNKQMT
-1387 SDDQGN
+1387 SDDKGN

-1403 LKTIS
+1403 LKSIS

-1525 KPEMYREMVPGTTN
+1525 KPEMYRELVPGTTN

-1557 GQASRGNRISTD
+1557 GQASVGGRGFLRTGPQAMANKIMVGGEDISFVLDYVSTPANLLQTLQGVNTSNQFFDFNRDVRKPIADQIQNDLEFWRKELSSISPINKEGDISPAKVNRID
-1569 TQIINGLYSPIE
+1569 
-1581 NRINDFKQP
+1581 
-1590 KASATKWKEIVGMKS
+1590 KA
-1605 DEAVFSGLSDW
+1605 
-1616 LNTKKPDQQL
+1616 
-1626 TKEDVL
+1626 
-1632 NFMKDNRI
+1632 KDR
-1640 EIKEVSK
+1640 V
-1647 GTKDGES
+1647 
-1654 KTFDSLRDALI
+1654 DALQTALDLWNNNAFSI
-1665 YEKEIGGELVLNP
+1665 ADISLN
-1678 DGTHTVNPGRTATE
+1678 NNL
-1692 YSQYQ
+1692 Q
-1697 LPGGENYKEVLITL
+1697 L
-1711 PFKNKL
+1711 
-1717 FTERDELA
+1717 
-1725 KKQREAFNS
+1725 
-1734 GNYELANEID
+1734 
-1744 NEISRI
+1744 
-1750 TKKLK
+1750 
-1755 EQNSFGT
+1755 
-1762 EKEFKS
+1762 
-1768 THFDEPNIIT
+1768 
-1778 HLRMNTRTDADGKKV
+1778 
-1793 LFLEEVQSDWGQKG
+1793 
-1807 KREGFI
+1807 
-1813 EATPSSSIKAVSEY
+1813 
-1827 NMIVNEKNELLRQ
+1827 
-1840 AADYVTSGRMP
+1840 
-1851 EMQSKVDE
+1851 
-1859 INNRIEDA
+1859 
-1867 KSKLPDNAVVN
+1867 
-1878 FDSGLVDI
+1878 
-1886 PVRKSIPSAPFVT
+1886 
-1899 NTNAWVKLGL
+1899 
-1909 KVALKEAVKQGADRI
+1909 
-1924 AWTTGEQQNERY
+1924 
-1936 DLSKQVD
+1936 
-1943 EIRARKNEDGT
+1943 
-1954 YKVNAAKDGNN
+1954 
-1965 VFAEDSVTA
+1965 
-1974 NRLPDIV
+1974 
-1981 GKELAEK
+1981 
-1988 IINDKS
+1988 
-1994 NEGKLAQYK
+1994 
-2003 GQDLKVGGKGMK
+2003 
-2015 AFYGDADN
+2015 
-2023 PGIVANVAKALVK
+2023 
-2036 ELTGKEGGLVAS
+2036 
-2048 NINTAP
+2048 
-2054 PIASQQFK
+2054 
-2062 VEFDA
+2062 
-2067 EQPLGRIWLVT
+2067 
-2078 DNEGS
+2078 
-2083 VRARETNRSDAM
+2083 
-2095 SAMRELTNRAK
+2095 
-2106 EAASKGESQQPAIE
+2106 
-2120 ITPELRQEVQVG
+2120 
-2132 MPQFSRGRRD
+2132 SRGRRD

-2171 FPLMDQARI
+2171 FPLIDQARI

-2281 AKQLGTEI
+2281 AKKLGTEI

-2557 QAKQEGLKGK
+2557 QAKQEGLKGN

-2597 GTVQHKRRVIELV
+2597 GTVQHKRRMIELV

-2855 TTKFGAQQAKA
+2855 TAKFGAQQAKA

-2892 GAEVFYRDIP
+2892 GAEIFYRDIP

-3015 ADFTSAARD
+3015 AEFTSAARD

>member
-25 KSQLSKDPQG
+25 KYQLSKDPQG

-49 DDFQNTLGLKKKD
+49 DDFQNILGLKKKE
-62 VSQKPLEISG
+62 VSQIYGKPSV
-72 EPAAPISPSKSQLPS
+72 PTSPSESQLPS
-87 APRLTYSD
+87 APKLTYSD

-107 DALRSMRESAKG
+107 DALRNMRESAKG

-149 DRILKYYATDIN
+149 DSILKEYAVDIN
-161 KPVENIIKRGE
+161 KPVDNIIKRGE
-172 SNLFFDGDVFDE
+172 SGLFFDGDVFDE
-184 GKARKHVEAVTAKYG
+184 GKARKHIEAVTAKYG

-228 IDSALKKRGIN
+228 IDNALKKRGIN
-239 MDATVDSVIR
+239 MDQKVDSVFR
-249 SVTQPQ
+249 SITQPQ
-255 LDRAKQLSTE
+255 LDRAKQLSTDAE
-265 AESKKNQLL
+265 AKKTQLL
-274 ETSKTRANELTN
+274 DTSKNRANELTN

-301 GTMTVDQAK
+301 GTMKVDQAK

-344 RYSRIDNELRKLG
+344 RYSRIDNELKKLTEG
-357 ESFTDSEILNK
+357 VTDSDILK
-368 LPKEQQE
+368 RLPKEQQD
-375 AIKEAYLEGQG
+375 AIKAAYIEGQG
-386 NYVKFKNEQRKEKDI
+386 NYVNFKNEQRKEKDI

-500 PITAAVAS
+500 PVTAAVAS
-508 GVAGALSESAVEAG
+508 GVVSALSESAVEAG

-537 AKERADEV
+537 AKERADEI

-602 SKIEFVKENP
+602 SKVEFVKENP

-677 ENELLESKA
+677 ENELTESKA
-686 KVDQLV
+686 KVDQL
-692 LTDEKLG
+692 TINDEKLN
-699 EAGVTGEKAKLI
+699 EAGVTGDQSKMI
-711 TALGDQEKELKV
+711 TALGDQEKDLKI

-742 DLQKDVKGVIDN
+742 DLQKDVKGVLDG
-754 TTPYITFTLP
+754 TTPYISFTLP
-764 GGGDMTRTMT
+764 GGGDMTRVMT

-808 NEKKLQLGNQPAQD
+808 NEKKLQLGNQTAQD

-832 AKAPAM
+832 AKAPTM
-838 KVEKPTIEERLG
+838 KVEKPTIGERLG
-850 DEVMG
+850 DEVIG
-855 DVDQKVQMAQSALQA
+855 DVDQKVEMAQKALDA

-879 NTADFEAAVAERKG
+879 NTADFENAVAERKG

-922 RVVWHEASHP
+922 RVIWHEASHP

-1074 LRKVEPKGDQVK
+1074 LRKVEPKGDPVK

-1098 SDLIDINGLI
+1098 SDLIDINVLV
-1108 KDIQDKGQNVW
+1108 KDIQDKGKNVW

-1155 ANNIIW
+1155 SNNIIW

-1240 EELLDSPRRKDLLI
+1240 EELLESPRRKDLLI

-1275 ALMDY
+1275 ALVDY

-1321 GEVVGVPDKKIN
+1321 GEVVGVPDNKIN
-1333 AFEIMPDDFRAKYG
+1333 AFEIMPDDFRAKYD

-1375 LVSDAGLNKQMT
+1375 LVADAGLNKQMT
-1387 SDDQGN
+1387 SDDKGN
-1393 YIFYHYSDRK
+1393 YLFYHYSDRK

-1460 NEDPLDLLPAAEKA
+1460 NEDPLDLLPAAEKE

-1525 KPEMYREMVPGTTN
+1525 KPEMYRELVPGTTN
-1539 QYTYNQEIDKFK
+1539 QYTYNQEIDKLK

-1569 TQIINGLYSPIE
+1569 TQIINGFYSPIE

-1590 KASATKWKEIVGMKS
+1590 KASATKWKEIVGVKS

-1616 LNTKKPDQQL
+1616 LNSQKPDQQL
-1626 TKEDVL
+1626 SKEEVL
-1632 NFMKDNRI
+1632 QFMKDNRI
-1640 EIKEVSK
+1640 EINEVIKSEIERPYDIEK
-1647 GTKDGES
+1647 KRL
-1654 KTFDSLRDALI
+1654 FDKYGVTSIEELR
-1665 YEKEIGGELVLNP
+1665 N
-1678 DGTHTVNPGRTATE
+1678 NATE
-1692 YSQYQ
+1692 AEMKKLFSQMGGSVQTKYSQYQ
-1697 LPGGENYKEVLITL
+1697 LPGGDNYKEVLITL
-1711 PFKNKL
+1711 PGK
-1717 FTERDELA
+1717 D
-1725 KKQREAFNS
+1725 Q
-1734 GNYELANEID
+1734 
-1744 NEISRI
+1744 
-1750 TKKLK
+1750 
-1755 EQNSFGT
+1755 
-1762 EKEFKS
+1762 FKS
-1768 THFDEPNIIT
+1768 SHFNETNIIT
-1778 HLRMNTRTDADGKKV
+1778 HLRMNTRIDADGKKV

-1807 KREGFI
+1807 KREGFNSKEKDKEFEVLKNNLEEASKRLYEI
-1813 EATPSSSIKAVSEY
+1813 ENKLDEDYFSKRKDRDESRSELRKRDSDFNKLALEYYPAEQAEVMARMAFDKFQVENRRAVE
-1827 NMIVNEKNELLRQ
+1827 
-1840 AADYVTSGRMP
+1840 AAP
-1851 EMQSKVDE
+1851 
-1859 INNRIEDA
+1859 
-1867 KSKLPDNAVVN
+1867 L
-1878 FDSGLVDI
+1878 
-1886 PVRKSIPSAPFVT
+1886 VT

-1909 KVALKEAVKQGADRI
+1909 KVALKEAVKQGVNRI
-1924 AWTTGEQQNERY
+1924 AWTTGKQQNDRY

-1943 EIRARKNEDGT
+1943 EIQYNKNEDGT
-1954 YKVNAAKDGNN
+1954 YNYSAIKSDNSWGREEVASKEDLTIEQVEADLGKD
-1965 VFAEDSVTA
+1965 
-1974 NRLPDIV
+1974 I
-1981 GKELAEK
+1981 AEK
-1988 IINDKS
+1988 ILASQGNDIDTPYSDFTNVKS
-1994 NEGKLAQYK
+1994 LTGDN
-2003 GQDLKVGGKGMK
+2003 LKVGGKGMQ
-2015 AFYGDADN
+2015 AFYGDVEN

-2036 ELTGKEGGLVAS
+2036 ELTGKEGGLVES
-2048 NINTAP
+2048 
-2054 PIASQQFK
+2054 K
-2062 VEFDA
+2062 VDTKTEY
-2067 EQPLGRIWLVT
+2067 L
-2078 DNEGS
+2078 S
-2083 VRARETNRSDAM
+2083 S
-2095 SAMRELTNRAK
+2095 
-2106 EAASKGESQQPAIE
+2106 QPAID
-2120 ITPELRQEVQVG
+2120 ITSELRQEVQAG

-2142 LDARLKAF
+2142 LDAKLKAF

-2171 FPLMDQARI
+2171 FPLIDQTRI

-2201 VQPEGEEKVRG
+2201 VQPEGEEKTRG
-2212 MEKRLGDLDEDTYNK
+2212 MEKRLGDLDKDTYNK

-2260 EFVTSNPNVPGAVNV
+2260 EFVTSNPNIPGAVNV

-2281 AKQLGTEI
+2281 AKKLGAEI
-2289 DAAKKAGDVNR
+2289 DAAKKAGDVNK

-2325 VQAFVSFKND
+2325 VQAFVSFKAD

-2513 ILDFPLLFET
+2513 VLDFPLLFET

-2539 ALFSTA
+2539 ALFSNA

-2557 QAKQEGLKGK
+2557 QAKQEGLKGN

-2582 VVDAKAQATQEGFKP
+2582 VVDAKAQATGEGFKP
-2597 GTVQHKRRVIELV
+2597 GTVQHKRRTIEIV
-2610 NQKRGEEIV
+2610 NQKRGEDIV
-2619 AKAEEMGK
+2619 QKAEEMGK

-2645 ATKIQETMP
+2645 ATKIQEIMP

-2772 ISYAEWPVAGALS
+2772 INYAEWPVAGALS

-2866 LTLSNFSQQALKLT
+2866 LTLSNFSQQALKIT

-2979 RKLAGKYTKEFLY
+2979 RKLAGKYTKDFLY

-3024 RAYAEILIK
+3024 RAYAEIITK

>member
-35 VFNAVSDSKLFIDF
+35 VFNAVSDSKLFLDF

-62 VSQKPLEISG
+62 GTGLLETTVQPTG
-72 EPAAPISPSKSQLPS
+72 EPSATTSPSQLPS
-87 APRLTYSD
+87 VSEPLTKLRGAD
-95 IEGVIAKAVNTG
+95 IKAITPKAQGLGVDPIALSSAVNDFEADDDFIVNKAKEYQTNKAEYDKSKAAYRWRSLLKSSMTAKGLSDADADIQLDYVTKLQQLDIDPNTG
-107 DALRSMRESAKG
+107 ENIKANFTTALDRVNKIRQAITDNIPDQDDKAEALRALQVDSYAAIFQGMKDQNVVNNWAATGGGNMFIGAGLDALKLTDPEKAKFLEERINNKYAPEEDKQLYKKELEDLGLSAVAFEIDRNFNRVSQSGAKPSENFINSLSNWKNLVEKTKRSQMNR
-119 SSRLGIPGVPT
+119 
-130 STEQFARAEAEY
+130 Y
-142 KSAMAEK
+142 
-149 DRILKYYATDIN
+149 
-161 KPVENIIKRGE
+161 
-172 SNLFFDGDVFDE
+172 GDVSSAD
-184 GKARKHVEAVTAKYG
+184 
-199 GGPLLQEQMVAN
+199 
-211 MRNRLVEEK
+211 
-220 TQKESKPF
+220 
-228 IDSALKKRGIN
+228 ID
-239 MDATVDSVIR
+239 
-249 SVTQPQ
+249 
-255 LDRAKQLSTE
+255 
-265 AESKKNQLL
+265 
-274 ETSKTRANELTN
+274 
-286 TFSSFVDGLNKQIEA
+286 
-301 GTMTVDQAK
+301 K
-310 ILFDQEKNKYQSA
+310 ILFDVTEGLETPSAKKSIYNVAVGATEWLERGLSGIWDYATKNREERIAADMKRDHSKY
-323 IKSVDNEY
+323 
-331 RSNVQKMNANLRS
+331 M
-344 RYSRIDNELRKLG
+344 
-357 ESFTDSEILNK
+357 TDEILNYGDVGSSIREVDYI
-368 LPKEQQE
+368 PKITNADTKKKIDDIIANTELSRDKKYE
-375 AIKEAYLEGQG
+375 SVYPLIKSAYQEGQIEFFPNPNKG
-386 NYVKFKNEQRKEKDI
+386 NINLTSKNVLH
-401 TAGWMMPFG
+401 
-410 QFTGLLGRG
+410 LLSTSGARSLG
-419 IASGF
+419 NIIPTIASGGAIPAPIIAGLDATAMKYDEQF
-424 TGTLASFGDFL
+424 REGENDPAGRAIRSGLTVGILSNIMDEGASLAKAFKGGNVTLATARPTTITAMKKAGEMMAKEQVEELATEAIDGDVVKNWKEVMLSTAIIAPVFAGSTAVIDKRRSSEFYRQL
-435 IKNGSSNDFSKWLSS
+435 WFEAGTNPMLAKSGLKAMLDDGGINSKQYDEAVKRVDQISNIVANMPKVDMNGNPLSDSQKALYADNLMKQYEAKNLPDTLPSKMVDSIKEVAKKADDENAVILEGAEPVKMPAIQVDKPVIETNTLAEVDRVKS
-450 FSTEQE
+450 
-456 KLAPAKYEWSQ
+456 LAPEVEDGATFDLDGKKYEGKGLIIPVLSENTT
-467 PIEKFLS
+467 IEELTPKKIADF
-474 ITGTTLGGS
+474 IEANKAKLGGS
-483 APQMLLGG
+483 TKAGIYKFPNSNKVSIDLNIVVDPKYRGIGLEFGRKAGQESLFDLGTFEN
-491 LAAVIPGAQ
+491 VKTGADGKNPMQ
-500 PITAAVAS
+500 FSDEQFSEIS
-508 GVAGALSESAVEAG
+508 KALSE
-522 DEFSGALMKGKDVVV
+522 GKMPNVF
-537 AKERADEV
+537 
-545 YKKNMSNAA
+545 
-554 LYAIGGIGN
+554 GG
-563 YLAVGKGKILKGFGL
+563 
-578 ELAEEL
+578 
-584 PLSVNQS
+584 
-591 YEKAVLDGYKK
+591 
-602 SKIEFVKENP
+602 
-612 DILVD
+612 
-617 TFVGT
+617 
-622 IGMSAAMG
+622 
-630 GVGKIFTPIT
+630 
-640 NTVPSGKTQF
+640 
-650 LQEMVQKSGP
+650 
-660 DAAKAIL
+660 
-667 DMYANNGIID
+667 
-677 ENELLESKA
+677 ES
-686 KVDQLV
+686 
-692 LTDEKLG
+692 
-699 EAGVTGEKAKLI
+699 
-711 TALGDQEKELKV
+711 
-723 KVQAEQD
+723 
-730 PAVKAVLQKQLS
+730 
-742 DLQKDVKGVIDN
+742 
-754 TTPYITFTLP
+754 
-764 GGGDMTRTMT
+764 
-774 VREFNALPQEKQD
+774 
-787 QAIKSA
+787 
-793 DKIAVINDDATSTTL
+793 
-808 NEKKLQLGNQPAQD
+808 
-822 GAYTNGITEP
+822 
-832 AKAPAM
+832 
-838 KVEKPTIEERLG
+838 TIEERLG
-850 DEVMG
+850 DEVKG
-855 DVDQKVQMAQSALQA
+855 DVDQKVQMAQNALQA

-966 NWANDN
+966 NWSNDN

-981 NDEAVVEMIANM
+981 NDEAVVEMIANIS
-993 AEGTVDIT
+993 EGTIDIT

-1033 AAFKKLVTQ
+1033 AAFKNLVTQ

-1060 NVVEIGANIGNPTQ
+1060 NVTEIGANIGNPTQ
-1074 LRKVEPKGDQVK
+1074 LRKAEPKGEPVT
-1086 VGTGYKLSFVKE
+1086 VGAGYKLSFVKE
-1098 SDLIDINGLI
+1098 SDIIDINGLI
-1108 KDIQDKGQNVW
+1108 KDIQDKGQKVW

-1144 GPSFALDPENR
+1144 GPSYALDPENR
-1155 ANNIIW
+1155 SKNIIW
-1161 ATGKGEK
+1161 ASGMPKARAEK
-1168 WINDKIANSDYIFII
+1168 LINDSDYIFII
-1183 SGSPSKSK
+1183 SGSPTKSK

-1197 AEITVNRIKAA
+1197 AELVINRIKNVL
-1208 IGENAWD
+1208 GEDNTYAK
-1215 VFKGE
+1215 FKKQ
-1220 VLSVSKISKINNI
+1220 VLKASKVSALNKLVD
-1233 MNEFNSF
+1233 EFNSF
-1240 EELLDSPRRKDLLI
+1240 EELLDSPRRKDFLNILN
-1254 EFDNQK
+1254 DQK
-1260 EKKGTPLKA
+1260 EKKGTDLKK
-1269 LLEKYN
+1269 LLDKYN
-1275 ALMDY
+1275 ALVDY
-1280 ETLRDD
+1280 NELSDD
-1286 FYKENDFKQNDVML
+1286 FYRENGFEQNDIML
-1300 VLKPTGFGGQSKH
+1300 VLKPNNVGGKSDH
-1313 STYENDVL
+1313 STYENDIL
-1321 GEVVGVPDKKIN
+1321 GEVVGVPDRKIN
-1333 AFEIMPDDFRAKYG
+1333 SYDIMTDEIRSQYGEIPRAQ
-1347 KELTRTEQSQ
+1347 QSQ
-1357 AVAPYGV
+1357 VVAPYGA
-1364 GVRKVQARKAN
+1364 GVRGVQA
-1375 LVSDAGLNKQMT
+1375 
-1387 SDDQGN
+1387 
-1393 YIFYHYSDRK
+1393 
-1403 LKTIS
+1403 
-1408 PSKFGKNLATG
+1408 
-1419 RDERPGIGISMYYT
+1419 
-1433 RPDILETGVPSD
+1433 
-1445 YGFAVRVPENKVYPF
+1445 
-1460 NEDPLDLLPAAEKA
+1460 
-1474 FNKKFPGQAF
+1474 
-1484 DFNKQVAF
+1484 
-1492 VTQEASKRGY
+1492 
-1502 PMTVAQWNIRG
+1502 
-1513 TKALRAQTTEDF
+1513 
-1525 KPEMYREMVPGTTN
+1525 
-1539 QYTYNQEIDKFK
+1539 
-1551 PNAKRR
+1551 
-1557 GQASRGNRISTD
+1557 
-1569 TQIINGLYSPIE
+1569 
-1581 NRINDFKQP
+1581 
-1590 KASATKWKEIVGMKS
+1590 
-1605 DEAVFSGLSDW
+1605 
-1616 LNTKKPDQQL
+1616 
-1626 TKEDVL
+1626 
-1632 NFMKDNRI
+1632 
-1640 EIKEVSK
+1640 
-1647 GTKDGES
+1647 
-1654 KTFDSLRDALI
+1654 
-1665 YEKEIGGELVLNP
+1665 
-1678 DGTHTVNPGRTATE
+1678 
-1692 YSQYQ
+1692 
-1697 LPGGENYKEVLITL
+1697 
-1711 PFKNKL
+1711 
-1717 FTERDELA
+1717 
-1725 KKQREAFNS
+1725 
-1734 GNYELANEID
+1734 
-1744 NEISRI
+1744 
-1750 TKKLK
+1750 
-1755 EQNSFGT
+1755 
-1762 EKEFKS
+1762 
-1768 THFDEPNIIT
+1768 
-1778 HLRMNTRTDADGKKV
+1778 
-1793 LFLEEVQSDWGQKG
+1793 
-1807 KREGFI
+1807 
-1813 EATPSSSIKAVSEY
+1813 
-1827 NMIVNEKNELLRQ
+1827 
-1840 AADYVTSGRMP
+1840 
-1851 EMQSKVDE
+1851 
-1859 INNRIEDA
+1859 
-1867 KSKLPDNAVVN
+1867 
-1878 FDSGLVDI
+1878 
-1886 PVRKSIPSAPFVT
+1886 
-1899 NTNAWVKLGL
+1899 
-1909 KVALKEAVKQGADRI
+1909 
-1924 AWTTGEQQNERY
+1924 
-1936 DLSKQVD
+1936 
-1943 EIRARKNEDGT
+1943 
-1954 YKVNAAKDGNN
+1954 
-1965 VFAEDSVTA
+1965 
-1974 NRLPDIV
+1974 
-1981 GKELAEK
+1981 
-1988 IINDKS
+1988 
-1994 NEGKLAQYK
+1994 
-2003 GQDLKVGGKGMK
+2003 
-2015 AFYGDADN
+2015 
-2023 PGIVANVAKALVK
+2023 
-2036 ELTGKEGGLVAS
+2036 
-2048 NINTAP
+2048 
-2054 PIASQQFK
+2054 
-2062 VEFDA
+2062 
-2067 EQPLGRIWLVT
+2067 
-2078 DNEGS
+2078 
-2083 VRARETNRSDAM
+2083 
-2095 SAMRELTNRAK
+2095 
-2106 EAASKGESQQPAIE
+2106 
-2120 ITPELRQEVQVG
+2120 
-2132 MPQFSRGRRD
+2132 SRGRRD

-2171 FPLMDQARI
+2171 FPLIDQARI

-2260 EFVTSNPNVPGAVNV
+2260 EFVTSNPNIPGAVNV

-2281 AKQLGTEI
+2281 AKKLGTEI
-2289 DAAKKAGDVNR
+2289 DAAKKAGDVDK

-2352 KGVTGLTDAQKAE
+2352 KGVTGLTDSQKAE

-2557 QAKQEGLKGK
+2557 QAKQEGLKGN

-2582 VVDAKAQATQEGFKP
+2582 VVDAKAQATGEGFKP
-2597 GTVQHKRRVIELV
+2597 GTVQHKRRMIELV
-2610 NQKRGEEIV
+2610 NQNRGEEIV
-2619 AKAEEMGK
+2619 TKAEEMGK

-2634 PEGFTRGIYLM
+2634 PEGFTRGIYMM

-2772 ISYAEWPVAGALS
+2772 INYAEWPVAGALS

-2880 DEYKDNPIKEAK
+2880 DEYKDNPIREAK